1 MLRRRVAV
9 TGMGVVASCGIGT
22 DAFWEGLCGDAP
34 EGDRRVHDF
43 DPSPHFDNP
52 KEVRRSDRCTQFA
65 IAAADM
71 ALEQAGTLTAD
82 SFRQGVFI
90 GTGIGGI
97 ATLEEQI
104 LVRHEK
110 GSRRVSPF
118 MVPMMMPNA
127 APAAVSMRHGFQGP
141 AENTCTACAAGTHAL
156 ANAARLIA
164 HGRCDVVL
172 AGGSEAPF
180 VETAIAGFTNM
191 TAFSSAGI
199 SRPFDAE
206 RDGFVMGEGA
216 GVMVLEEWDMAL
228 ERGATILAE
237 ILGGASTADAHHI
250 TAPSPGGIGAITCM
264 RLALEEAGVE
274 PDQVR
279 HINAHGTSTPLN
291 DMAEAFAM
299 AEVFGPDGPLVT
311 STKGITGHALGAAGA
326 IEAVA
331 VVLAMGSK
339 LIPPTAGYATADPEM
354 PPINLVTGSPAPW
367 EPGISMSN
375 SFGFG
380 GHNGSLVIAPA

>member
-191 TAFSSAGI
+191 TAFSSVGI

>member
-82 SFRQGVFI
+82 SFRRGVFI

-191 TAFSSAGI
+191 TAFSSVGI

-216 GVMVLEEWDMAL
+216 GVMVLEEWDMAV

-264 RLALEEAGVE
+264 RIALEEAGVE

-331 VVLAMGSK
+331 VVLAMNSK

>member
-1 MLRRRVAV
+1 MTRRRVAV
-9 TGMGVVASCGIGT
+9 TGLGVVASCGIGT
-22 DAFWEGLCGDAP
+22 DAFWDGLCGPAP
-34 EGDRRVHDF
+34 DGERRVHDF
-43 DPSPHFDNP
+43 DPTPHFDNP
-52 KEVRRSDRCTQFA
+52 KEIRRSDRCTQFA

-71 ALEQAGTLTAD
+71 ALEQAGPLTAD
-82 SFRQGVFI
+82 PSRRGVFI

-97 ATLEEQI
+97 ETLEEQI
-104 LVRHEK
+104 LIRHEK

-141 AENTCTACAAGTHAL
+141 AENTCTACAAGTHAV
-156 ANAARLIA
+156 ANAARLVA

-199 SRPFDAE
+199 CRPFDAE

-216 GVMVLEEWDMAL
+216 GVLVLEDWEMA
-228 ERGATILAE
+228 EARGADILAE
-237 ILGGASTADAHHI
+237 VLGGASTADAHHI
-250 TAPSPGGIGAITCM
+250 TAPSPGGMGAITCM

-274 PDQVR
+274 PHQISHV
-279 HINAHGTSTPLN
+279 NAHGTSTPLN
-291 DMAEAFAM
+291 DMAEAVAM
-299 AEVFGPDGPLVT
+299 AEVFGADGPLVT

-331 VVLAMGSK
+331 VVLSMDKG
-339 LIPPTAGYATADPEM
+339 LIPPTAGYATPDPDM
-354 PPINLVTGSPAPW
+354 PVMDLVTGAPAPW

-380 GHNGSLVIAPA
+380 GHNGSVVLAPA

>member
-1 MLRRRVAV
+1 MSRRRVAV

-191 TAFSSAGI
+191 TAFSSVGI

-339 LIPPTAGYATADPEM
+339 LIPPTAGSATADPEM